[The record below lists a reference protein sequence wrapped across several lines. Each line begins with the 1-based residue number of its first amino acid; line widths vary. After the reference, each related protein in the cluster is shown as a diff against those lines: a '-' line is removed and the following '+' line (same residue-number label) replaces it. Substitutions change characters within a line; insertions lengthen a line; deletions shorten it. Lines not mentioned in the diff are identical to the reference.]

1 MFTIKIQ
8 CAQNILKEQLF
19 CEGLYEES
27 CNLDNVDHLRNCHNR
42 LGYYGCK
49 DFVKILEGNSEFY
62 TEECIGTVCY
72 LIIIIC
78 ILIRAFGNKCPHCSK
93 TIMDNGEFCS
103 RCGMKIK

>member
-1 MFTIKIQ
+1 MKKVATWIMWITFVIAI
-8 CAQNILKEQLF
+8 IVW
-19 CEGLYEES
+19 GIM
-27 CNLDNVDHLRNCHNR
+27 
-42 LGYYGCK
+42 G
-49 DFVKILEGNSEFY
+49 VKIFEGDSEFY
-62 TEECIGTVCY
+62 TEVCIGTVCY